1 MVNENELT
9 LKNPPPNMADMFK
22 VVDTQ
27 PLPNG
32 SDFFHLQAQDFARMA
47 LEPTI
52 RELAL
57 KIQIQLMD
65 AYSKYSNN
73 SERNMPI
80 PLDWWTNQEHFNTP
94 VLKTDIRIPKDLPK
108 WVCDFADVS
117 VTVIPTTD
125 IVRFKKEV
133 FEE

>member
-1 MVNENELT
+1 MANEKELPF
-9 LKNPPPNMADMFK
+9 KNPTPNMADMFK

-27 PLPNG
+27 PLPKG

-57 KIQIQLMD
+57 KIQIQLMN
-65 AYSKYSNN
+65 AYSNN
-73 SERNMPI
+73 PERTKPI
-80 PLDWWTNQEHFNTP
+80 PLDWWTNPASFDTP

-117 VTVIPTTD
+117 VTVVPRD
-125 IVRFKKEV
+125 LARFKKETV
-133 FEE
+133 EE